1 LKGVNVELDD
11 NKIEKLMQASVN
23 MREKIDE
30 LEKQISEIKVQRD
43 KVDMALNEACRTL
56 NVTSLK
62 TKVGTLS
69 RTLKTRYW
77 SSDWPSM
84 YEFILENKLPEFFE
98 KRLVQSAVKEY
109 LELNPDKAPPG
120 LQATSEYTVRITKSR
135 ENKENV

>member
-1 LKGVNVELDD
+1 VELDD

-84 YEFILENKLPEFFE
+84 YEFILKNKLPEFFE